1 VSTRCDGFACLP
13 VYQLYSIIS
22 SNSKFDSVGHLAL
35 NLARALARNNTSSK
49 SMIKSK
55 SKTKASRKDNTL
67 LNLELL
73 DHQVIEYI
81 ITENKPLG
89 QQF

>member
-1 VSTRCDGFACLP
+1 LGRAF
-13 VYQLYSIIS
+13 

-73 DHQVIEYI
+73 QGIAGETH
-81 ITENKPLG
+81 
-89 QQF
+89 

>member
-1 VSTRCDGFACLP
+1 LDEKSPICGVASGQFCVQTPFFRI
-13 VYQLYSIIS
+13 VT

-73 DHQVIEYI
+73 DN
-81 ITENKPLG
+81 NKKTL
-89 QQF
+89 Q